1 MIFKPRVFNK
11 SIEVKIK
18 LRKILFR
25 LSLVVALLPGS
36 FYLSAQEDKI
46 DAILDSMFF
55 NNDDEILMML
65 ADMNRNHN
73 FIYSRVGYDSR
84 TVYAGREIGTDQY
97 NLTGQLFYLNSIG
110 LHLGVSGAW
119 YSQMDPSY
127 RSTVVSAGYSNGLKK
142 IKGLRYRVSY
152 NRYFYNS
159 DTSNFEPV
167 YTGSVNAGITLKA
180 GPVGARL
187 DYSLLMGQEYGSQA
201 SADLFGNFTLFKIGK
216 NTKFRV
222 LPEVSFYFGS
232 ETVEYER
239 YSYLDDGMQSPGG
252 TDYIY
257 ENQFG
262 LMNTQLSLP
271 LEISIGDLNIEV
283 AYIYNINRSLDAD
296 YTFDNVSMISFSVGY
311 FFMIN

>member
-1 MIFKPRVFNK
+1 M
-11 SIEVKIK
+11 
-18 LRKILFR
+18 
-25 LSLVVALLPGS
+25 LPGS
-36 FYLSAQEDKI
+36 LYMSAQEDKI

-55 NNDDEILMML
+55 NADDEILLML
-65 ADMNRNHN
+65 AEMNRNHN
-73 FIYSRVGYDSR
+73 FIYGRIGYDNK

-127 RSTVVSAGYSNGLKK
+127 RSTVVSAGYSNGLGKNK
-142 IKGLRYRVSY
+142 VLRYRISY

-159 DTSNFEPV
+159 DTSDYDPV
-167 YTGSVNAGITLKA
+167 FTGSVNAGVTLKA
-180 GPVGARL
+180 GPLGTRF
-187 DYSLLMGQEYGSQA
+187 DYSLLTGKEYGSQA

-216 NTKFRV
+216 NTKFRI

-239 YSYLDDGMQSPGG
+239 YSHLTDGLSQGEQN
-252 TDYIY
+252 YVY
-257 ENQFG
+257 EDRFG
-262 LMNTQLSLP
+262 LMNTQLSMP
-271 LEISIGDLNIEV
+271 LEISIGDLDLEV

-296 YTFDNVSMISFSVGY
+296 YTYDNVSMISFSLGY